1 MKQSYILGIIF
12 SMLFLSCGKTPEEQ
26 INAIQDD
33 HSLNQVDKIKAIT
46 EIAGE
51 CEVCGNLTYQVLP
64 EIKGGYFIDAYYS
77 DSLFQFSNSTELNAT
92 IPPALSQSMW
102 KLFYSTQELEV
113 TAVKTTYFALVNSK
127 MQEIYDGY
135 IYRNEADKITNLY
148 EVNPFKNQ
156 DNNTYIEESE
166 QAAIN
171 KKLTKIITYD
181 VNKSTAIQFDPPE

>member
-1 MKQSYILGIIF
+1 
-12 SMLFLSCGKTPEEQ
+12 MLFLSCGKTPEEQ

-92 IPPALSQSMW
+92 IPPALSQTMW
-102 KLFYSTQELEV
+102 KLFYSTQDLEV
-113 TAVKTTYFALVNSK
+113 TAVKTTYFALVNLK

-135 IYRNEADKITNLY
+135 IYREEANKITNLY
-148 EVNPFKNQ
+148 EVNPFENE
-156 DNNTYIEESE
+156 DNNTYIEKSE

-181 VNKSTAIQFDPPE
+181 VNKSTAIQFDQPE